1 MYIIELRVEEP
12 NKVSEVPRLI
22 LQLGYMYAM
31 TITETGRK
39 SVSGSLGAGMIVDG
53 LIFTYLT

>member
-22 LQLGYMYAM
+22 PQLGYMYAR
-31 TITETGRK
+31 TIIETGRK
-39 SVSGSLGAGMIVDG
+39 SVSGSLGAGMIVDE
-53 LIFTYLT
+53 LILPYFT